1 MNCDSSRLSRLVS
14 LEEVEFDADIAGL
27 GVLIAFVAT
36 SATVIIVLAFAFFT
50 LSVPSRLLNT
60 GDAVMAAG
68 IRRMYHG
75 LRSLFPKLKIVKVVD
90 TRNER
95 VTAYKAFLLS
105 TSDQLLVS
113 QVAILIAAFII
124 YGDITIYS
132 VNVVVALGTLAST
145 VHLGCF
151 PFYLDRLV
159 DNSVAK
165 LVRVLVMVSGSGM
178 LVFMLIAQLSYSWD
192 MESHVYFACAVKD
205 FNMDGNTILNSFTS
219 LFVPLTVLYGTY
231 ETVQLLYTK
240 GPRDIESAGRHSQG
254 RQITSPPGVGN
265 ESNITAGSD
274 IEMQPMRVVPTRLQQ
289 FLDGNSTLNLS
300 TIEKEALIL
309 HIEFNLTND
318 TAPSGQLKKTY
329 HQLQLE
335 LSNQSPK
342 ITTVKDIWRK
352 VREGERNTLL
362 DHWLQLKALD
372 LLKSESTSRSQ
383 LWRPIIWIVERWSF
397 HQCRGSFVWRLFW
410 LWSGNIYGITSIFTF
425 RVTTTGMSGDP
436 DHWGFGQIVPLA
448 LLALPIFAAMGS
460 HAGKYSD
467 NRDSNSCL
475 SNLIRD
481 YKRQVKT
488 IKENLA
494 KPAAASLL
502 VAADQQPAQD
512 AVSPDDLEA
521 IRFVIQT
528 FQQRAEYLGH
538 PYLYNWVRGVSL
550 DRSSSLQ
557 MGTGLQ
563 AIIMFTIAT
572 ILGVFMAKGTATMNI
587 AMITVLAIILVRRI
601 VDLVLLAKATT
612 GMPEIL
618 EILYGGTLD
627 KTLRA
632 GDQAERMA
640 GAQMVG
646 EANGE
651 EEEE

>member
-1 MNCDSSRLSRLVS
+1 MDCDSSRLSRLVS

-60 GDAVMAAG
+60 GDAVMVTG
-68 IRRMYHG
+68 IRRIYHG

-124 YGDITIYS
+124 YGEITIYS
-132 VNVVVALGTLAST
+132 VNVVVGLGTLAST

-159 DNSVAK
+159 ENSVAK
-165 LVRVLVMVSGSGM
+165 FVRVLAMVSGSGM
-178 LVFMLIAQLSYSWD
+178 LVFMLIVQLSYSWD
-192 MESHVYFACAVKD
+192 MKTHVYFACAVED
-205 FNMDGNTILNSFTS
+205 FNMDGGTISTSFTS

-240 GPRDIESAGRHSQG
+240 GPRDIEPAGWHSQG
-254 RQITSPPGVGN
+254 HKITSPTAGLGN

-274 IEMQPMRVVPTRLQQ
+274 IEMQSIRVVPRRLQQ
-289 FLDGNSTLNLS
+289 FLGGDSTLNLS
-300 TIEKEALIL
+300 TIEKEALVL
-309 HIEFNLTND
+309 YIEFNLVND
-318 TAPSGQLKKTY
+318 TAHSGHLKETY

-335 LSNQSPK
+335 LSNQRPK
-342 ITTVKDIWRK
+342 TTTLKEIWRK

-362 DHWLQLKALD
+362 DHWLQLRALD
-372 LLKSESTSRSQ
+372 LLRSESTSRSQ
-383 LWRPIIWIVERWSF
+383 LWLPIIWIVERWTF

-410 LWSGNIYGITSIFTF
+410 LWSGNVYGVASIFTF
-425 RVTTTGMSGDP
+425 RVTTIGMSGDP
-436 DHWGFGQIVPLA
+436 DDWGFGQIVPLA
-448 LLALPIFAAMGS
+448 LLALPLFAAMES
-460 HAGKYSD
+460 HA
-467 NRDSNSCL
+467 
-475 SNLIRD
+475 D
-481 YKRQVKT
+481 YKRQVKS
-488 IKENLA
+488 IEENLT
-494 KPAAASLL
+494 KRTAANLT
-502 VAADQQPAQD
+502 VATDQQPRQD

-521 IRFVIQT
+521 IQFVSQI
-528 FQQRAEYLGH
+528 FQQRAKDLGL
-538 PYLYNWVRGVSL
+538 PYLYGWVRGVSL

-557 MGTGLQ
+557 MGAGFQ
-563 AIIMFTIAT
+563 AIIMFAITT
-572 ILGVFMAKGTATMNI
+572 ILGFFMAWGTAIMNI
-587 AMITVLAIILVRRI
+587 AMITLLAIILFRRI

-618 EILYGGTLD
+618 KILYGDNLD
-627 KTLRA
+627 DLLQE

-640 GAQMVG
+640 GAQAVG
-646 EANGE
+646 ETNEEVE
-651 EEEE
+651 EE

>member
-1 MNCDSSRLSRLVS
+1 MDCDSSRLSRLVS

-27 GVLIAFVAT
+27 GVTFVAT

-60 GDAVMAAG
+60 GDAVMVTG
-68 IRRMYHG
+68 IRRIYHG

-124 YGDITIYS
+124 YGEITIYS
-132 VNVVVALGTLAST
+132 VNVVVGLGTLAST

-159 DNSVAK
+159 ENSVAK
-165 LVRVLVMVSGSGM
+165 FVRVLAMVAGSGM
-178 LVFMLIAQLSYSWD
+178 LVFMLIVQLSYSWD
-192 MESHVYFACAVKD
+192 MKTHVYFACAVED
-205 FNMDGNTILNSFTS
+205 FNMDGGTISTSFTS

-240 GPRDIESAGRHSQG
+240 GPRDIEPAGWHSQG
-254 RQITSPPGVGN
+254 HKITSPTAGLGN

-274 IEMQPMRVVPTRLQQ
+274 IEMQSIRVVPRRLQQ
-289 FLDGNSTLNLS
+289 FLGGDSTLNLS
-300 TIEKEALIL
+300 TIEKEALVL
-309 HIEFNLTND
+309 YIEFNLVND
-318 TAPSGQLKKTY
+318 TAHSGHLKETY

-335 LSNQSPK
+335 LSNQRPK
-342 ITTVKDIWRK
+342 TTTINEIWRK

-362 DHWLQLKALD
+362 DHWLQLRALD
-372 LLKSESTSRSQ
+372 LLRSESTSRSQ
-383 LWRPIIWIVERWSF
+383 LWLPIIWIVERWTF

-410 LWSGNIYGITSIFTF
+410 LWSGNVYGVASIFTF
-425 RVTTTGMSGDP
+425 RVTTIGMSGDP
-436 DHWGFGQIVPLA
+436 DDWGFGQIVPLA
-448 LLALPIFAAMGS
+448 LLALPLFAAMES
-460 HAGKYSD
+460 HA
-467 NRDSNSCL
+467 
-475 SNLIRD
+475 
-481 YKRQVKT
+481 
-488 IKENLA
+488 
-494 KPAAASLL
+494 
-502 VAADQQPAQD
+502 VATDQQPGQD

-521 IRFVIQT
+521 IQFVSQI
-528 FQQRAEYLGH
+528 FQQRAKDLGL
-538 PYLYNWVRGVSL
+538 PYLYGWVRGVSL

-557 MGTGLQ
+557 MGAGFQ
-563 AIIMFTIAT
+563 AIIMFAITT
-572 ILGVFMAKGTATMNI
+572 ILGFFMAWGTAIMNI
-587 AMITVLAIILVRRI
+587 AMITLLAIILFRRI

-618 EILYGGTLD
+618 KILYGDNLD
-627 KTLRA
+627 DLLQE

-640 GAQMVG
+640 GAQAVG
-646 EANGE
+646 ETNEEVE
-651 EEEE
+651 EE

>member
-1 MNCDSSRLSRLVS
+1 MDCDSSRLSRLVS

-68 IRRMYHG
+68 IRRVYHR
-75 LRSLFPKLKIVKVVD
+75 LRASFPKPKIVKVVD

-124 YGDITIYS
+124 SGEITIYS

-165 LVRVLVMVSGSGM
+165 FVRVLAMVSGSGM
-178 LVFMLIAQLSYSWD
+178 LVFMLIVQLSYSWD
-192 MESHVYFACAVKD
+192 METHVYFACAVRD
-205 FNMDGNTILNSFTS
+205 FNMDGGTILISFTS

-254 RQITSPPGVGN
+254 QQIASPPAGLGN
-265 ESNITAGSD
+265 GSNVTAGPD

-318 TAPSGQLKKTY
+318 TAHSDQLKKTH

-335 LSNQSPK
+335 LSNQRPK
-342 ITTVKDIWRK
+342 TTTVKEIWRK

-362 DHWLQLKALD
+362 NHWLQLKALD
-372 LLKSESTSRSQ
+372 LLKSESRSRSQ
-383 LWRPIIWIVERWSF
+383 LWLPIVWIVERWTF

-410 LWSGNIYGITSIFTF
+410 LWSGNVYGVASIFTF
-425 RVTTTGMSGDP
+425 RVTTIGMSGDP

-448 LLALPIFAAMGS
+448 LLALPLFAAMGS
-460 HAGKYSD
+460 HA
-467 NRDSNSCL
+467 
-475 SNLIRD
+475 D
-481 YKRQVKT
+481 YKRQVKS

-494 KPAAASLL
+494 KRTAANLT
-502 VAADQQPAQD
+502 VATDQQPAQD

-521 IRFVIQT
+521 IRFVSQI
-528 FQQRAEYLGH
+528 FQQGANDLGH
-538 PYLYNWVRGVSL
+538 PYLYGWVRGVSL

-557 MGTGLQ
+557 IGAGFQAIVMFAITTILGFFMAWGTANMNISMLTLL
-563 AIIMFTIAT
+563 AIIMI
-572 ILGVFMAKGTATMNI
+572 
-587 AMITVLAIILVRRI
+587 RRI
-601 VDLVLLAKATT
+601 VDLVLFAKATT
-612 GMPEIL
+612 DMPEIL
-618 EILYGGTLD
+618 EKLYGDTLD
-627 KTLRA
+627 ELLQA

-640 GAQMVG
+640 GAQAVG
-646 EANGE
+646 ETNEEVE
-651 EEEE
+651 EE